1 MVGRHLAHELILMDV
16 RQKISLVGNVVL
28 LLSTLTMFLVIKS
41 VFHNFSLRSL
51 EGNIESIFR
60 HPEIYTMETL
70 NS

>member
-1 MVGRHLAHELILMDV
+1 
-16 RQKISLVGNVVL
+16 
-28 LLSTLTMFLVIKS
+28 MFLVIKS